1 MNNKG
6 FAITGIIYTLFLLF
20 LTILLS
26 VLSILNRYQTM
37 MVNSTKDIET
47 TYEGTLIN
55 EENIINNLT
64 ITKAKGKYIFDVE
77 LIDGTIINNCYSY
90 LDKGINFN
98 IDNITMSPSKCNNN
112 IKNKKLTSI
121 YFFEGEM

>member
-26 VLSILNRYQTM
+26 VLSVLNRYQTL
-37 MVNSTKDIET
+37 MVNSTKDIEVS
-47 TYEGTLIN
+47 YEGIYIN
-55 EENIINNLT
+55 KNNLIKDLE
-64 ITKAKGKYIFDVE
+64 ITEDKGKYIFDVE
-77 LIDGTIINNCYSY
+77 LTDGTIINNCYSY
-90 LDKGINFN
+90 LDKGINLN
-98 IDNITMSPSKCNNN
+98 IDNINMSPSKCNNN

-121 YFFEGEM
+121 YIFEGEM

>member
-26 VLSILNRYQTM
+26 VLSVLNRYQTL
-37 MVNSTKDIET
+37 MVNSTKDIEVS
-47 TYEGTLIN
+47 YEGIYTN
-55 EENIINNLT
+55 KNNLIKDLE
-64 ITKAKGKYIFDVE
+64 ITEDKGKYIFDVE
-77 LIDGTIINNCYSY
+77 LTDGTIINNCYSY
-90 LDKGINFN
+90 LDKGINLN
-98 IDNITMSPSKCNNN
+98 IDNINMSPSKCNNN

-121 YFFEGEM
+121 YIFEGEM

>member
-26 VLSILNRYQTM
+26 VLSVLNRYQTL
-37 MVNSTKDIET
+37 MVNSTKAIEVS
-47 TYEGTLIN
+47 YEGIYTN
-55 EENIINNLT
+55 KNNLIKDLE
-64 ITKAKGKYIFDVE
+64 ITEDKGKYIFDVE
-77 LIDGTIINNCYSY
+77 LTDGTIINNCYSY
-90 LDKGINFN
+90 LDKGINLN
-98 IDNITMSPSKCNNN
+98 IDNINMSPSKCNNN

-121 YFFEGEM
+121 YIFEGEM